1 VSRKYCILAFLTA
14 GLLRAE
20 IHPLTL
26 KQALDQASRQNPDI
40 ALARLDEQ
48 RAIQNVR
55 VLRDPFVPKVYAGS
69 GLAYTYGYPSAIG
82 GNPPS
87 IVDLRTDMSIY
98 NRPKSY
104 ALAAARENARGVQI
118 DVQAKADEVA
128 YNTASL
134 YLDAQQSAKEVAAIN
149 NQMPALKSVVE
160 AMDAR
165 VNEGSELPV
174 EVKRARINLAQA
186 QQRLQSFQED
196 QDYSET
202 LLAVTL
208 GYPATDRV
216 RTVESD
222 QNFDLDGL
230 TNEEHSVDMALRN
243 SKEIRRMESAVLAK
257 ELEIRSYKAAR
268 LPQVDLVAQYALF
281 AKYAYQSYFQKF
293 QRNNAQIGASFVVPL
308 LIGSAS
314 AGQYQEAATDMAKL
328 RIQINQT
335 RNRITTDT
343 RRSYQEMRKAEASRD
358 LARQQLDLAHDDL
371 SVLLAR
377 YSEGRVPLSDVER
390 ARTAENERWLAMY
403 EAETQV
409 ERARLGVLRQ
419 VGNLMAALGAGSETG
434 AQRPQETVRP

>member
-1 VSRKYCILAFLTA
+1 MFSAESHFGVRSEYDGFVSRKYCILAFLTA

-98 NRPKSY
+98 NRPKSD

-208 GYPATDRV
+208 GYPAT
-216 RTVESD
+216 
-222 QNFDLDGL
+222 
-230 TNEEHSVDMALRN
+230 
-243 SKEIRRMESAVLAK
+243 
-257 ELEIRSYKAAR
+257 
-268 LPQVDLVAQYALF
+268 
-281 AKYAYQSYFQKF
+281 
-293 QRNNAQIGASFVVPL
+293 
-308 LIGSAS
+308 IGSV
-314 AGQYQEAATDMAKL
+314 QW
-328 RIQINQT
+328 
-335 RNRITTDT
+335 NRTKI
-343 RRSYQEMRKAEASRD
+343 SIWM
-358 LARQQLDLAHDDL
+358 
-371 SVLLAR
+371 V
-377 YSEGRVPLSDVER
+377 
-390 ARTAENERWLAMY
+390 
-403 EAETQV
+403 
-409 ERARLGVLRQ
+409 
-419 VGNLMAALGAGSETG
+419 
-434 AQRPQETVRP
+434 